1 MSNKHDNNGEAFP
14 PVNDDDA
21 ASRSG
26 VGGVRASGDVAGISG
41 GHGFHGG
48 GGVGEI
54 VPFLGQRILAPS
66 VV

>member
-48 GGVGEI
+48 QDGGGGVGEI
-54 VPFLGQRILAPS
+54 VPFL
-66 VV
+66 